1 MIESLKKINY
11 LIAHRCPTYQH
22 FLAGKCFKCT
32 SGNCALMG
40 YHANLPITSTQ
51 QNNNTSEN
59 DVISDIQYPI
69 APQPG
74 KYFLSTGKDPM
85 CRKF

>member
-1 MIESLKKINY
+1 MLLI
-11 LIAHRCPTYQH
+11 IAHRCPTYQH

-40 YHANLPITSTQ
+40 YHANLPITSSQ

-74 KYFLSTGKDPM
+74 KYFLITGKDPM
-85 CRKF
+85 CRKFSKF